1 MLEARWLHLIK
12 KISKRNCD
20 CAKEAVGDNVIKI
33 PGESDLFPH
42 SHLR

>member
-1 MLEARWLHLIK
+1 MQGAGWLHLIK

-20 CAKEAVGDNVIKI
+20 RAKETVGDDIIKI
-33 PGESDLFPH
+33 PGESDISPY

>member
-1 MLEARWLHLIK
+1 MLGAGWLHLIK

-20 CAKEAVGDNVIKI
+20 CVKEAVGDDIIKI
-33 PGESDLFPH
+33 PGESDLFPY